1 MAHGGRGEAV
11 NTADCGSVMRG
22 FDPHPPPQFI
32 FWGVAKSVRHRTLT
46 PACVG
51 SSPAAP
57 ATLFLLYGALAQ
69 LVEHLTF
76 NQGVPSSSL
85 GCITRNFKLSVCAE
99 LFLYRKRCLRFPYTE
114 YMERKKHGQTTTD
127 HRHCVNN
134 GSLSVG

>member
-85 GCITRNFKLSVCAE
+85 GCITKNFPVSVRFTRPYGYFFMPYFI
-99 LFLYRKRCLRFPYTE
+99 FLRSMVVLLVYHVVWPWYN
-114 YMERKKHGQTTTD
+114 Y
-127 HRHCVNN
+127 
-134 GSLSVG
+134 